1 MNNSFTSKVLFILV
15 FFLVFQSTAALFSG
29 GDGSSSNP
37 YEITNCQELQDIN
50 SKKNYNYELI
60 SDIDCSKTRTWNS
73 GSGFIPI
80 GDYSNQFK
88 GSLRG
93 RNHTIKNLYIDRS
106 GLNYVGLFGLEN
118 GSVSNLGL
126 INVNISGSNK
136 VGGITGYSLGG
147 ISSSFTTGVIEG
159 EDKVAGIAGQIRSNI
174 VDTYSTA
181 SIRGDRVVG
190 GLVGLVDR
198 QNIKK
203 SYSVGRVEGDGG
215 GLAAKGD
222 INWDVKD
229 SYWDTVTSGKTS
241 GLGTGLNTGDMQTSS
256 ASSNMEFDY
265 SKNWRTSYSYPKL
278 KWQERGDGTSS
289 NPFLIF
295 DCYDLQAMN
304 NDLDA
309 HYQLNNN
316 IDCSITKN
324 WNSGKGFKPI
334 GSDGDPF
341 TGSLNGDGYLIEDLF
356 IDRARHDVALIGRF
370 NSDYE
375 VTNIGLK
382 NIDFTGEAD
391 TGGIVGALSNGTIS
405 KSFSEGQISGTKNVG
420 GVAGGVYQQDSKVSN
435 SYSRVDV
442 SGSGDDIGGLVG
454 DLTGEVSISYSTGTV
469 SGGSPKGGLIGS
481 NEGGSVTD
489 SYWNIDTS
497 GLSSSDGGSGLTTS
511 QMTYPD
517 ASDNLGGFDFS
528 SDWIELSAKN
538 NDYPFQRIFCGNF
551 HTCASSMNSQNLI
564 VEQGSNSWDI
574 EAYYGSQSY
583 SDAFLDR
590 VSGNSDFVIAPFYN
604 ESDGRFSLVV
614 GSEADTDRDVQLD
627 LQNLPSGANV
637 PYSNDDNSN
646 SNSRISGRPEFSVE
660 NGHEPEGDW
669 SWGSCC
675 PDGGVLKLPDNWD
688 SFQIDPDTSIGVGP
702 NLVLDTEGMYQDLS
716 HSQTITIIN
725 GGNPEIVD
733 ININSRRS
741 SGDSIIDVEY
751 SIDSSADLDKCTLE
765 AFEGGSNSKT
775 YNSNTGSNPCIFTI
789 SETDLAEWS
798 AGDKIDLELNAT
810 DNNGYS
816 ASETAS
822 SSFIIPSL
830 NLEYSGFL
838 FDFDRPYDG
847 IVLSEVGTDLFGFD
861 VLGNYSKEYSVEA
874 FSGSKIDASFQNY
887 TNGTDTDLPSKQRF
901 LMNLEGSSPGFTTL
915 NLTLTDESTGVKKRQ
930 KFEVRV
936 REYRSGSREVPGMTA
951 FQILIVSL
959 MVFILKVGYVR
970 R

>member
-1 MNNSFTSKVLFILV
+1 MDDNIYGMDLKPVILV
-15 FFLVFQSTAALFSG
+15 FVLIGFSSSSLAADLIVDGTTQTLGGTHNYDNIEVKNGGTLIIEDEEKLIIEGETFFLSDNSEIMGYGKGHNGSNSYANEDCDSETGDKGFGPGGGLGDRNAGGGGSYGGNGGEPQDSG
-29 GDGSSSNP
+29 CGSSST
-37 YEITNCQELQDIN
+37 YGD
-50 SKKNYNYELI
+50 KKQA
-60 SDIDCSKTRTWNS
+60 TRM
-73 GSGFIPI
+73 GSG
-80 GDYSNQFK
+80 
-88 GSLRG
+88 
-93 RNHTIKNLYIDRS
+93 
-106 GLNYVGLFGLEN
+106 
-118 GSVSNLGL
+118 
-126 INVNISGSNK
+126 
-136 VGGITGYSLGG
+136 GGGEYQCS
-147 ISSSFTTGVIEG
+147 EG
-159 EDKVAGIAGQIRSNI
+159 
-174 VDTYSTA
+174 
-181 SIRGDRVVG
+181 
-190 GLVGLVDR
+190 
-198 QNIKK
+198 
-203 SYSVGRVEGDGG
+203 GDGG
-215 GLAAKGD
+215 GNLQLDISGTTTIDGKINMSGQDVSSCNDDDTTGAGAGGGIRIETDVLEGSGELIASGGD
-222 INWDVKD
+222 IGYCTDYGGGAGGGGRIAIYYKD
-229 SYWDTVTSGKTS
+229 NSGSSITKSVDGGNKGPCGGES
-241 GLGTGLNTGDMQTSS
+241 GAVGTIYEEQTSS
-256 ASSNMEFDY
+256 
-265 SKNWRTSYSYPKL
+265 TS
-278 KWQERGDGTSS
+278 
-289 NPFLIF
+289 
-295 DCYDLQAMN
+295 
-304 NDLDA
+304 
-309 HYQLNNN
+309 H
-316 IDCSITKN
+316 
-324 WNSGKGFKPI
+324 
-334 GSDGDPF
+334 
-341 TGSLNGDGYLIEDLF
+341 
-356 IDRARHDVALIGRF
+356 
-370 NSDYE
+370 
-375 VTNIGLK
+375 
-382 NIDFTGEAD
+382 
-391 TGGIVGALSNGTIS
+391 
-405 KSFSEGQISGTKNVG
+405 
-420 GVAGGVYQQDSKVSN
+420 
-435 SYSRVDV
+435 
-442 SGSGDDIGGLVG
+442 
-454 DLTGEVSISYSTGTV
+454 
-469 SGGSPKGGLIGS
+469 
-481 NEGGSVTD
+481 
-489 SYWNIDTS
+489 
-497 GLSSSDGGSGLTTS
+497 
-511 QMTYPD
+511 
-517 ASDNLGGFDFS
+517 
-528 SDWIELSAKN
+528 
-538 NDYPFQRIFCGNF
+538 
-551 HTCASSMNSQNLI
+551 NLI
-564 VEQGSNSWDI
+564 IEQGSDSWDI
-574 EAYYGSQSY
+574 EAYSGSQSY